1 MPLRLSLIAKL
12 SLAISLILLATMG
25 LFAYINVEQLEKLLY
40 EEAVIDADKLSETII
55 RTTHYHM
62 LENNLKRAYQI
73 IDEVGSQ
80 RGIIDRIRMVNKF
93 GLVTHSTD
101 SKEKGLYLDK
111 KAEACSMCHSG
122 PSPLVHATTMN
133 RSRLFTNREGREVLG
148 LAKAIYNEER
158 CYTAPCHFHP
168 KEAKVLGV
176 LDVIVSL
183 DQMHQKVYAYRNEI
197 IVLTVLQIGLIA
209 ICLTFLTQRLVNR
222 PVRALVHHAHLIGGG
237 DLDATVKVKN
247 RDELGEL
254 ADAFNGMTKNLKK
267 ARVELEDWGKNLED
281 KVEERTQE
289 IKKIQSQLVHSE
301 KLASLGELVAGIA
314 HEINNPLTGILVFA
328 SLLASDSKLDPSLK
342 GDLDL
347 IVKETQRCAR
357 IVKGLLD
364 FSRESMPQKKPSSLN
379 AIMDATL
386 TLVCNQSS
394 FHDINVIKEYNPDIP
409 EMNLDPNQIEQVFI
423 NLLLNA
429 CHAIGGPGEIRIRTG
444 FDQEREEAYAAI
456 TDNGCGIPEEHL
468 SKIFDPFFST
478 KENKGTGLGLSV
490 SYGIIEGHGGRIEVR
505 STVGA
510 GTTFTCWLPINH
522 DRAPAAAEAT
532 AVNQTAPVPESS

>member
-1 MPLRLSLIAKL
+1 MPLRLSLITKL

-73 IDEVGSQ
+73 IDEVGAQ
-80 RGIIDRIRMVNKF
+80 RGTIERIRMVNKF

-101 SKEKGLYLDK
+101 NKETGLFLDK

-197 IVLTVLQIGLIA
+197 IVLTVMQIGLIA
-209 ICLTFLTQRLVNR
+209 LCLTFLTQRLVNR
-222 PVRALVHHAHLIGGG
+222 PVRALVRHANLIGGG
-237 DLDATVKVKN
+237 DLDARVSVKN
-247 RDELGEL
+247 RDELGDL
-254 ADAFNGMTKNLKK
+254 AEAFNGMTINLKR
-267 ARVELEDWGKNLED
+267 ARVELEDWGKNLEE
-281 KVEERTQE
+281 KVEQRTQE

-328 SLLASDSKLDPSLK
+328 SLLSSDSKLDPSLK

-386 TLVCNQSS
+386 TLICNQAC

-409 EMNLDPNQIEQVFI
+409 EMHMDPNQIEQVFI

-444 FDQEREEAYAAI
+444 LDQEREEAYVVI
-456 TDNGCGIPEEHL
+456 TDNGCGIPEDNL

-490 SYGIIEGHGGRIEVR
+490 SYGIIEGHGGSIDVQ
-505 STVGA
+505 STVGV
-510 GTTFTCWLPINH
+510 GTTFTCWLPLDH
-522 DRAPAAAEAT
+522 EGALETASAT
-532 AVNQTAPVPESS
+532 AATPAPLEPA